1 MFVIAPATANVIAKA
16 AHGIADDMVTTTLLA
31 TKAPVV
37 VAPAM
42 NTGMYDNTVTQEN
55 LAALRKRGFH
65 IIEPDAGHLACGD
78 SGRGKLPDTPT
89 LLWGIEKALT
99 EQDLAGRHVLV
110 TAGPTQEAMDPVR
123 YITNHST
130 GKMGYAIAR
139 NCMLRGADVT
149 LVTGQT
155 SIEKPRFV
163 NIVPIE
169 SAREMFEEVTG
180 RAPEQDIII
189 KAAAVADYRPQTV
202 SDEKVKKSGD
212 HMTLELEKTDDI
224 LKYLGEHKKEGQ
236 FLCGFSMET
245 EHMLENSRAK
255 LKKKNLDMIVA
266 NNLKQAGAGF
276 GTDTNVITMITPEEE
291 ISLDLMSKEEAAGKI
306 LDEILKLRG

>member
-1 MFVIAPATANVIAKA
+1 MQGLFAIRQSL
-16 AHGIADDMVTTTLLA
+16 D
-31 TKAPVV
+31 
-37 VAPAM
+37 
-42 NTGMYDNTVTQEN
+42 Y
-55 LAALRKRGFH
+55 
-65 IIEPDAGHLACGD
+65 
-78 SGRGKLPDTPT
+78 KLSFC
-89 LLWGIEKALT
+89 I
-99 EQDLAGRHVLV
+99 
-110 TAGPTQEAMDPVR
+110 
-123 YITNHST
+123 
-130 GKMGYAIAR
+130 IAR

>member
-1 MFVIAPATANVIAKA
+1 
-16 AHGIADDMVTTTLLA
+16 
-31 TKAPVV
+31 
-37 VAPAM
+37 
-42 NTGMYDNTVTQEN
+42 
-55 LAALRKRGFH
+55 
-65 IIEPDAGHLACGD
+65 
-78 SGRGKLPDTPT
+78 
-89 LLWGIEKALT
+89 
-99 EQDLAGRHVLV
+99 
-110 TAGPTQEAMDPVR
+110 
-123 YITNHST
+123 
-130 GKMGYAIAR
+130 MGYAIAR

-224 LKYLGEHKKEGQ
+224 LKYLGEHKKRGSVPLWL
-236 FLCGFSMET
+236 FHGDRT
-245 EHMLENSRAK
+245 Y
-255 LKKKNLDMIVA
+255 
-266 NNLKQAGAGF
+266 AGEFQGEAQ
-276 GTDTNVITMITPEEE
+276 
-291 ISLDLMSKEEAAGKI
+291 KEKS
-306 LDEILKLRG
+306 